1 MSNNSSQYVK
11 KLESL
16 ANESVWL
23 PAKIN
28 SDGTIENAWQAV
40 VEVTGAEK
48 GESNFKKMQKPTK
61 HGYKDHCD
69 LGTYVMNMHRKY
81 LPVQELAGDSR
92 NQINDAEGV
101 RFVRLGQYVKRSKL
115 NPQDRI
121 FAQAAR
127 EAVRILEEKEKAK
140 KNSTAQSNSAEA
152 ESERIFVA

>member
-28 SDGTIENAWQAV
+28 EDGTIENAWQAYV
-40 VEVTGAEK
+40 KVSGAEK
-48 GESNFKKMQKPTK
+48 GEGNFKKMQRPTK

-69 LGTYVMNMHRKY
+69 LGTYVMNMHVKY
-81 LPVQELAGDSR
+81 EPVQAQVGEKANALVDGAR
-92 NQINDAEGV
+92 L
-101 RFVRLGQYVKRSKL
+101 VRLGQYVKRSKL

-121 FAQAAR
+121 FAEAAR
-127 EAVRILEEKEKAK
+127 NAARILEEKAKEKK
-140 KNSTAQSNSAEA
+140 NNSTAQSNSAEA